1 MMLTIMRT
9 TMTVDDDLL
18 IIAKQRSLDFAV
30 PVSDVINRALRRGL
44 AEDPVP
50 RTGEPTVT
58 YGEPGDP
65 GPSDDALRAFSARL
79 DDEELARKLRS

>member
-1 MMLTIMRT
+1 MMIMTMRT
-9 TMTVDDDLL
+9 TMTIDDDLL
-18 IIAKQRSLDFAV
+18 VIAKQRALDVAV

-58 YGEPGDP
+58 YGDP
-65 GPSDDALRAFSARL
+65 ADRGPDDGALRALSANL
-79 DDEELARKLRS
+79 DDEELGRKLRP

>member
-1 MMLTIMRT
+1 MFSAMRT

-18 IIAKQRSLDFAV
+18 VIAKQRALDFAV

-44 AEDPVP
+44 AEDPML

-58 YGEPGDP
+58 YGDP
-65 GPSDDALRAFSARL
+65 ADRGPDDGALRAHSASL
-79 DDEELARKLRS
+79 DDEELGRKLRP

>member
-1 MMLTIMRT
+1 MMLLVMRT

-18 IIAKQRSLDFAV
+18 VIAKQRALDFAV

-58 YGEPGDP
+58 YGDPGDR
-65 GPSDDALRAFSARL
+65 GPDDAALRALSASL
-79 DDEELARKLRS
+79 DDEELGRKLRP